1 MITLYGIPNCN
12 TIKKAREWLADH
24 NIEYH
29 FHDYKKEGITAEKLK
44 TWIKEFGVEVVVN
57 KKGTTWRKL
66 ITENP
71 EQKLTAVSALKL
83 MKENPSLIKRPVLE
97 TDTKAI
103 IGFDEEAYQTFFK
116 SKK

>member
-12 TIKKAREWLADH
+12 TIKKAREWLANH

-44 TWIKEFGVEVVVN
+44 NWIAKFGVDTIVN
-57 KKGTTWRKL
+57 KKGTTWKKL
-66 ITENP
+66 VSSIPNQNLTIT
-71 EQKLTAVSALKL
+71 TAVKL

-97 TDTKAI
+97 TETESMV
-103 IGFDEEAYQTFFK
+103 GFIEGDYESFFN
-116 SKK
+116 KK

>member
-12 TIKKAREWLADH
+12 TIKKARLWLADH

-44 TWIKEFGVEVVVN
+44 SWIAKFGVDTIVN
-57 KKGTTWRKL
+57 KKGTTWKK
-66 ITENP
+66 ITATEP
-71 EQKLTAVSALKL
+71 DTKLTATNAVKW

-97 TDTKAI
+97 TDTESLV
-103 IGFDEEAYQTFFK
+103 GYTEEDYEKLFGNK
-116 SKK
+116 

>member
-29 FHDYKKEGITAEKLK
+29 FHDYKKEGVTAEKLK
-44 TWIKEFGVEVVVN
+44 TWVKEFGIETVVN

-66 ITENP
+66 SAEVP
-71 EQKLTAVSALKL
+71 DQKLTATTAVNL

-97 TDTKAI
+97 ADGKTH
-103 IGFDEEAYQTFFK
+103 IGFDESAYQDFFK
-116 SKK
+116 NKK